1 MRIIRSIFAVALLS
15 VFLLAT
21 GAVAE
26 EKPSATLEMTS
37 KSVAVGVGFTWGSG
51 TLKVKGQEHHFSIK
65 GLSIVDVGV
74 TKLSVVGEVYHLD
87 KLESFNGTYVAASA
101 GAVIA
106 GGAEFTVMKNQNGVF
121 IKMKSTQKGLKLK
134 LAPEGVTLTLK

>member
-1 MRIIRSIFAVALLS
+1 MRLMKSIITVALLA

-26 EKPSATLEMTS
+26 DKPSGTLEMTS
-37 KSVAVGVGFTWGSG
+37 KSVAVGVGFTWGDG
-51 TLKVKGQEHHFSIK
+51 TLKIDGKTHKFGVK
-65 GLSIVDVGV
+65 GLSIVDIGV
-74 TKLSVVGEVYHLD
+74 SKINVVGEVYHLD
-87 KLESFNGTYVAASA
+87 KLDNFNGTYVAASA

-106 GGAEFTVMKNQNGVF
+106 GGAEFTVMKNQHGVF